1 MTGRKRKPNGPNR
14 SKYLSLSKGCE
25 RTLIRIGASPG
36 NRSRGVMRIGG
47 QVIPVTLGRGGILA
61 NKHEGDGAT
70 PRGMFHPLR
79 LWWRHDRTARPRTSL
94 PVRAIVPTD
103 AWCEDPAD
111 RRYNRSIRV
120 ARDAVGDRLMRADH
134 LYDFI
139 VEIDHNTRPRI
150 AGRGS
155 AVFIHLARENFGP
168 TAGCVGLKR
177 NDMLR
182 FLAKLTTRTKI
193 VIG

>member
-1 MTGRKRKPNGPNR
+1 
-14 SKYLSLSKGCE
+14 
-25 RTLIRIGASPG
+25 
-36 NRSRGVMRIGG
+36 
-47 QVIPVTLGRGGILA
+47 VTLGRGGILA
-61 NKHEGDGAT
+61 NKYEGDGAT
-70 PRGMFHPLR
+70 PRGIFHPLR
-79 LWWRHDRTARPRTSL
+79 LWWRRDRAARPMTSL
-94 PVRAIVPTD
+94 PVRAITPTD

-120 ARDAVGDRLMRADH
+120 ARDAPGDRLMRADH

-168 TAGCVGLKR
+168 TAGCVGLTR

-182 FLAKLTTRTKI
+182 LLERLTTKTKI
-193 VIG
+193 VVG

>member
-1 MTGRKRKPNGPNR
+1 M
-14 SKYLSLSKGCE
+14 LV
-25 RTLIRIGASPG
+25 GA
-36 NRSRGVMRIGG
+36 
-47 QVIPVTLGRGGILA
+47 QVIPVTLGRGGILT

-70 PRGMFHPLR
+70 PRGIFHPKR
-79 LWWRHDRTARPRTSL
+79 LWWRRDRTARPRTSL
-94 PVRAIVPTD
+94 PVRAIAPTD

-120 ARDAVGDRLMRADH
+120 APDAVGDRLMRADH
-134 LYDFI
+134 LYDYI

-155 AVFIHLARENFGP
+155 AVFIHLARDNFGP

-182 FLAKLTTRTKI
+182 LLAQLTTRTRI
-193 VIG
+193 VVG